1 VILSVQNNEQYK
13 EFWRENKSKT
23 KHKDIWSDNDLE
35 NAFNAAR
42 KLFQDKLPQFET
54 FYDYKKSLVKK

>member
-1 VILSVQNNEQYK
+1 MNNDIERV
-13 EFWRENKSKT
+13 EFWRETQSKI